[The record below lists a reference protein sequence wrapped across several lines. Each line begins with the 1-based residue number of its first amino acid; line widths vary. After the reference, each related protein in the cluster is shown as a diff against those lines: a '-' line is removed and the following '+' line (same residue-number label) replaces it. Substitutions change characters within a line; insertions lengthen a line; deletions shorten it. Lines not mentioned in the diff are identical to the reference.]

1 MGVQG
6 EDGGV
11 NTNPESNGSA
21 VVMGR
26 KQLAA
31 LSDDPDELAQEL
43 QAMAGPAPGPN
54 GSQVFI
60 DGFTGGNLPPKS
72 EIRKILINANPWS
85 AEYDSPGFGR
95 IEIITKPGS
104 NDLHGDLFGQYN
116 DEYLNSRDPLLPQS
130 TRPPYQ
136 VQFYGLDLTG
146 PLKANKASFTL
157 DAEHRDISDN
167 ALILATT
174 LDSNLNP
181 VPISEAVATP
191 QTRTTIS
198 SRLDYAIN
206 ANNSLMLRYQHVGI
220 GMTNEGVGGFNLPSR
235 AYDETS
241 TENTIQA
248 TETAILNPKIVNET
262 RFQFMR
268 TTVQNTGNDTTPGI
282 DVIGAFYGGGPT
294 IGNSRSVT
302 DEWEITNS
310 TTFQNGPHTWKWGGR
325 LRGSLLTD
333 TSFNN
338 FAGTY
343 TFFTL
348 AQYEAALANLPGAE
362 PAQFSLNAGT
372 PTTKVNQVDVGLF
385 VNDDWKVKSNLTFSY
400 GLRYEDQTNIDD
412 PNDWA
417 PRLGIA
423 WGLDAKSYRPARTVL
438 RAGLGAFY
446 TRVPETVTLDAVRY
460 NGITQQSYLIENPSF
475 YPTIPSSG
483 TLQGE
488 TQAFQPASSSLVAG
502 HTYQGSVGLERQL
515 GSHAQLA
522 VTYIYSRGVHLQN
535 AGNLNTPING
545 VYPFGNKSIY
555 VTTQSSGLM
564 RQNQLILSPNL
575 NYNRLSLWG
584 YYALSYGMD
593 NNEGLPENPYDLSA
607 EWGPSTYGDVRN
619 RAVLGS
625 SVTLP
630 KGFTVSPV
638 LVASSGQPYNITT
651 GLDPYNT
658 GFPEG
663 RPALLPGV
671 RPASCQGSDLVYKSG
686 FGCFNLNPAPGT
698 PTIERD
704 SGRGPATVNLVGRMS
719 WTFGFGGGN
728 SSGSATLLQGPG
740 QMSGDGSH
748 TGGDT
753 VSRSTQ
759 GGVPP
764 SGFFAPNTERKYS
777 ITFSVSTLNA
787 LNTANY
793 APPNGDLSSP
803 YFGQY
808 TSLGGPLVIMHGGAA
823 SSYNRKVDFQMRFN
837 F

>member
-1 MGVQG
+1 M
-6 EDGGV
+6 
-11 NTNPESNGSA
+11 
-21 VVMGR
+21 
-26 KQLAA
+26 
-31 LSDDPDELAQEL
+31 
-43 QAMAGPAPGPN
+43 
-54 GSQVFI
+54 
-60 DGFTGGNLPPKS
+60 
-72 EIRKILINANPWS
+72 
-85 AEYDSPGFGR
+85 
-95 IEIITKPGS
+95 
-104 NDLHGDLFGQYN
+104 
-116 DEYLNSRDPLLPQS
+116 
-130 TRPPYQ
+130 
-136 VQFYGLDLTG
+136 
-146 PLKANKASFTL
+146 
-157 DAEHRDISDN
+157 
-167 ALILATT
+167 
-174 LDSNLNP
+174 
-181 VPISEAVATP
+181 
-191 QTRTTIS
+191 
-198 SRLDYAIN
+198 
-206 ANNSLMLRYQHVGI
+206 
-220 GMTNEGVGGFNLPSR
+220 
-235 AYDETS
+235 
-241 TENTIQA
+241 
-248 TETAILNPKIVNET
+248 
-262 RFQFMR
+262 
-268 TTVQNTGNDTTPGI
+268 
-282 DVIGAFYGGGPT
+282 
-294 IGNSRSVT
+294 
-302 DEWEITNS
+302 
-310 TTFQNGPHTWKWGGR
+310 
-325 LRGSLLTD
+325 
-333 TSFNN
+333 
-338 FAGTY
+338 
-343 TFFTL
+343 
-348 AQYEAALANLPGAE
+348 
-362 PAQFSLNAGT
+362 
-372 PTTKVNQVDVGLF
+372 
-385 VNDDWKVKSNLTFSY
+385 
-400 GLRYEDQTNIDD
+400 
-412 PNDWA
+412 
-417 PRLGIA
+417 
-423 WGLDAKSYRPARTVL
+423 
-438 RAGLGAFY
+438 
-446 TRVPETVTLDAVRY
+446 
-460 NGITQQSYLIENPSF
+460 
-475 YPTIPSSG
+475 
-483 TLQGE
+483 
-488 TQAFQPASSSLVAG
+488 
-502 HTYQGSVGLERQL
+502 
-515 GSHAQLA
+515 
-522 VTYIYSRGVHLQN
+522 
-535 AGNLNTPING
+535 NTPING

-555 VTTQSSGLM
+555 VTTGYSRLM
-564 RQNQLILSPNL
+564 RQNQSILSPNL

-593 NNEGLPENPYDLSA
+593 NNQGLPENPYDLSA

-638 LVASSGQPYNITT
+638 LVASSGQPFNITT